1 MYHTKGFEIL
11 DSVEFLSRIKSNLI
25 FNPMQEPFFVH
36 PVCSSRKMDM
46 HNELILIAQKCADSI
61 ETSVEPFCCGAG
73 GDRGFRYP
81 SLTKNSVVQSV
92 SGISCRKGVSSS
104 RTCEASLGNHAEMDF
119 ISIEALVYQ
128 SIQK

>member
-1 MYHTKGFEIL
+1 MDYGLEIL
-11 DSVEFLSRIKSNLI
+11 DSVEFLSRIKSNLV
-25 FNPMQEPFFVH
+25 FNPMHEPIFVH
-36 PVCSSRKMDM
+36 PVCSSRKMNM
-46 HNELILIAQKCADSI
+46 ENELIEIAKKCVNSI
-61 ETSVEPFCCGAG
+61 ETSMEPFCCGAG

-104 RTCEASLGNHAEMDF
+104 RTCEASLDMHAGIDF